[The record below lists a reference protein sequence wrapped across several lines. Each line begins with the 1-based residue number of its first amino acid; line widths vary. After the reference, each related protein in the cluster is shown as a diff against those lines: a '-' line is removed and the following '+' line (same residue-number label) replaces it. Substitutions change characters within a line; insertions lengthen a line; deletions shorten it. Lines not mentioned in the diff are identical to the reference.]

1 MYARTPADLSR
12 LDAPEPVTAGRVRR
26 PSQPEIPL
34 IPVDSQLPPD
44 YAQLLA
50 DLHGRIVQER
60 VRVVVAANS
69 AMVLLYW
76 DIGQVILQRQSE
88 QGWGAK
94 VIDRLAADLQRAF
107 PAMKGLSSRNL
118 KYMRKFAEAWPERP
132 IVQEALA
139 QMPWSQN
146 LALLERIPARDDR
159 LWYASKAISEGWSYA
174 ILTHQIERQ
183 LHLREGKALS
193 NFNCTLPPPDSDM
206 AAQIF
211 KDPYL
216 FDFLGTID
224 ARRERELEQALVE
237 QVQRFLLELGAGFAF
252 VGRQV
257 HLQVGPDELIV
268 DLLFYHLKLRCFV
281 VVELKAVP
289 FDPAFAGTL
298 NAYLAAADAQLRHPT
313 DNPAIGLLL
322 VRDPAKNRLMVE
334 YALQGL
340 SRPIGVASWT
350 AQLTRMLP
358 EELRASLPTV
368 EELERGLTLADPAAS
383 AARPD

>member
-1 MYARTPADLSR
+1 M
-12 LDAPEPVTAGRVRR
+12 
-26 PSQPEIPL
+26 

-193 NFNCTLPPPDSDM
+193 NFNRTLPPPDSDM

-224 ARRERELEQALVE
+224 ARRERELEQALVD

-383 AARPD
+383 AARPH

>member
-1 MYARTPADLSR
+1 MTPT
-12 LDAPEPVTAGRVRR
+12 DA
-26 PSQPEIPL
+26 L
-34 IPVDSQLPPD
+34 LPPD
-44 YAQLLA
+44 YSQLLA
-50 DLHGRIVQER
+50 DLRGRIAQER

-76 DIGQVILQRQSE
+76 DIGQVILQRQAE

-94 VIDRLAADLQRAF
+94 VIDRLAGDLQRDF
-107 PAMKGLSSRNL
+107 PEMKGLSSRNL
-118 KYMRKFAEAWPERP
+118 KYMRAFAQAWPERP

-146 LALLERIPARDDR
+146 LLLLERLPTPDDR
-159 LWYASKAISEGWSYA
+159 LWYASKAISEGWSHA

-193 NFNCTLPPPDSDM
+193 NFKRTLPPPDSDM

-224 ARRERELEQALVE
+224 ARRERELERALVE

-257 HLQVGPDELIV
+257 RLQVGPEELIV

-313 DNPAIGLLL
+313 DNPTIGLLL

-334 YALQGL
+334 YALQGMT
-340 SRPIGVASWT
+340 RPIGVASWT

-358 EELRASLPTV
+358 EELQASLPTV
-368 EELERGLTLADPAAS
+368 EELERGLTLAEPTVATVT
-383 AARPD
+383 PDEVP

>member
-1 MYARTPADLSR
+1 MPM
-12 LDAPEPVTAGRVRR
+12 
-26 PSQPEIPL
+26 
-34 IPVDSQLPPD
+34 DSQLPPD

-50 DLHGRIVQER
+50 DLHGRIAQER

-76 DIGQVILQRQSE
+76 DIGQVILQRQAA

-107 PAMKGLSSRNL
+107 PEMRGLSPRNL
-118 KYMRKFAEAWPERP
+118 KYMRLFAESWPDRA
-132 IVQEALA
+132 IVQQAVA
-139 QMPWSQN
+139 QIPWSHN
-146 LALLERIPARDDR
+146 LILLQGVADSETR
-159 LWYASKAISEGWSYA
+159 LWYARKVIAEGWSRA
-174 ILTHQIERQ
+174 ILTHQLERE
-183 LHLREGKALS
+183 LHLREGMALS
-193 NFNCTLPPPDSDM
+193 NFTRTLPPPDSDL
-206 AAQIF
+206 ATQVF

-224 ARRERELEQALVE
+224 ARRERELEQSLVD

-289 FDPAFAGTL
+289 FDPAFADTL

-313 DNPAIGLLL
+313 DNPTIGLLL

-340 SRPIGVASWT
+340 NRPIGVASWT
-350 AQLTRMLP
+350 AQLTRLLP
-358 EELRASLPTV
+358 DELRASLPTV
-368 EELERGLTLADPAAS
+368 EELERGLTLADPAGV
-383 AARPD
+383 AAMPDEEP